1 MNIFIIS
8 LDSAKE
14 RQQFQRQQLTKL
26 NLDFEFL
33 NAISTNDIDINT
45 YKKHYYDWQRPLHKT
60 EVACYFSH
68 QLAWHKII
76 NSNQPALILED
87 DALLS
92 NCVPKLLSSLSTEE
106 NIDLINL
113 ENRGRKKFVAK
124 KGKNIACNSKLLKLY
139 QDRTGAAGYI
149 LWPSGAK
156 KLIKCEQKM
165 GIALADAHITR
176 CYQLKSYQIEPS
188 PIIQL
193 DHCNYYQI
201 QNNLSKKLSSSSVS
215 SNSNPSGGP
224 LFILKKI
231 KNQLHLGIRQLLILP
246 FCSRR
251 YIDISTK
258 DFQKNS

>member
-1 MNIFIIS
+1 MNVYIIS
-8 LDSAKE
+8 LDNAKQ
-14 RQQFQRQQLTKL
+14 RRTFQQQQLSELGIDYVFIDATSI
-26 NLDFEFL
+26 
-33 NAISTNDIDINT
+33 ADIDNST
-45 YKKHYYDWQRPLHKT
+45 HEKHYHDWQRPLKAT

-68 QLAWHKII
+68 RSTWEKVLKT
-76 NSNQPALILED
+76 NKPALILED

-92 NCVPKLLSSLSTEE
+92 NCTSELLEYFDNLHGA
-106 NIDLINL
+106 DLVNL
-113 ENRGRKKFVAK
+113 ENRGRKKFVSK
-124 KGKNIACNSKLLKLY
+124 TGKTLPCNSQLLKLH

-156 KLIKCEQKM
+156 KLIKCEKKM

-176 CYQLKSYQIEPS
+176 CYKLNSYQVEPT

-201 QNNLSKKLSSSSVS
+201 QNTTSKNLSNSSVS
-215 SNSNPSGGP
+215 SNNNPSGGL

-231 KNQLHLGIRQLLILP
+231 KNQLQLGIRQLLIFP

-251 YIDISTK
+251 YINISPK
-258 DFQKNS
+258 DFRRNS